1 MRSTK
6 VKGRTFQH
14 GPHTSV
20 ILPALGS
27 LPSVALSSG
36 RINIK
41 YLIKNISQRVFDNID
56 ILGGKKTGILI
67 VVGGN

>member
-1 MRSTK
+1 MKSLK
-6 VKGRTFQH
+6 VKGRTFKY

-36 RINIK
+36 RININ
-41 YLIKNISQRVFDNID
+41 YMIKKVLQLFFNNINI
-56 ILGGKKTGILI
+56 LAGGKN
-67 VVGGN
+67 GNFNCR